1 MIIPGTEAAEPW
13 QQLIA
18 IVAFMVG
25 TGVLAAVT
33 QWRGRKAAIKSEE
46 AKVAQVVATAGH
58 MLAVQPTA
66 DRMTQDTLVQT
77 LASLTLAVN
86 KLIDRLEEDAREQD
100 AEEAARQAFDAL
112 ELKRMV
118 EELKRMRGP
127 P

>member
-1 MIIPGTEAAEPW
+1 MW
-13 QQLIA
+13 
-18 IVAFMVG
+18 VAGIVG
-25 TGVLAAVT
+25 TAMAAFVAKL
-33 QWRGRKAAIKSEE
+33 GLKAGSQDRADN
-46 AKVAQVVATAGH
+46 AKVGV
-58 MLAVQPTA
+58 MMAVQPTTE
-66 DRMTQDTLVQT
+66 RMTTDALVQT
-77 LASLTLAVN
+77 LASLAMAVN